1 MANLERK
8 ASAVWKGD
16 LRGGNGT
23 MSSTSGV
30 FKDAPF
36 SFATRFEQS
45 PGTNPE
51 ELIAAAHAGCYSMA
65 FANTLASKGY
75 KPESIETQAT
85 ITGGFPVQ
93 GAGFKILSS
102 KLVTRGK
109 VAGIDEATFKQIALD
124 AEKTC
129 PVSNAL
135 RNNLEIEVDAS
146 LI

>member
-30 FKDAPF
+30 FKDAPY

-65 FANTLASKGY
+65 FANVLAGKGY

-85 ITGGFPVQ
+85 ITGGFQPQ
-93 GAGFKILSS
+93 GGFKIMSS

-109 VAGIDEATFKQIALD
+109 VEGIDEATFKQLALD
-124 AEKTC
+124 AEKAC